1 MWELIL
7 RRILVVI
14 GVLVFMRFTYKYSK
28 SKGINLG
35 YKIKYKM
42 SLLVFVVAVCH
53 IIGYNFFNKIEGP
66 ISKLLTDFVSVF
78 PIIYFLVLIDIL
90 VKVMVKKTKTFSLTF
105 KYLYTLYDSLIGL
118 CIAGFIFSTELF
130 ISAITAIIMINVLII
145 CLIYFINDIKT
156 SKGFEIIKRKV
167 KL

>member
-53 IIGYNFFNKIEGP
+53 IIEYNFFNKIEGP

-90 VKVMVKKTKTFSLTF
+90 VKVMVKKTKTFSF
-105 KYLYTLYDSLIGL
+105 
-118 CIAGFIFSTELF
+118 
-130 ISAITAIIMINVLII
+130 
-145 CLIYFINDIKT
+145 
-156 SKGFEIIKRKV
+156 
-167 KL
+167 